1 MNLASGTILLF
12 ILFVFPA
19 LVFRRFYY
27 SGEFSQQYFKSNA
40 FQVFMVSIVPGFL
53 FQSFY
58 YLLIS
63 QFVEGG
69 IDLNFIVVL
78 LGSGTGQE
86 YFDTFETIKGNLLG
100 LVLYNLS
107 LWLLAGILGYL
118 SRVFVRRLKLDRKY
132 KFFRFQNIW
141 HYVLRGEILDFPG
154 NPGNADNMHLS
165 VIDVL
170 VDVDN
175 KTIIYSGLLDDYH
188 LTKESGGLDYIYL
201 TDARKRYLDESSK
214 KDWEKINGRYLVV
227 PFSKVINLN
236 ISYYSLES
244 LEQQE

>member
-1 MNLASGTILLF
+1 
-12 ILFVFPA
+12 
-19 LVFRRFYY
+19 
-27 SGEFSQQYFKSNA
+27 
-40 FQVFMVSIVPGFL
+40 MVSVVPGFL
-53 FQSFY
+53 FQSLY

-69 IDLNFIVVL
+69 IDLNFIAVL
-78 LGSGTGQE
+78 LGGGTGQE
-86 YFDTFETIKGNLLG
+86 YFDTFQMIKGDLLG
-100 LVLYNLS
+100 LVFYNLS
-107 LWLLAGILGYL
+107 LWIFVGILGYL

-132 KFFRFQNIW
+132 KFFRFQNNW

-154 NPGNADNMHLS
+154 NPGNADSMHLS

-170 VDVDN
+170 VNVDN
-175 KTIIYSGLLDDYH
+175 KTMIYSGLLDDYH

-201 TDARKRYLDESSK
+201 TDTRKRYLDESNK
-214 KDWEKINGRYLVV
+214 KDWEKIDGRYFVV